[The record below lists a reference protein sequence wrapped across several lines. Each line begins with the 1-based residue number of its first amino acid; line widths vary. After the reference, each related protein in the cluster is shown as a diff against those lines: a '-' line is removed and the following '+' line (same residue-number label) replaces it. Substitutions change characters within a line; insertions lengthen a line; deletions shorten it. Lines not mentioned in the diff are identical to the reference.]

1 MSTPNAYFTAA
12 DGLPPIFMSY
22 GLLNRLVTIIGEPTQ
37 VEAIYT
43 DPTLQAAVVI
53 QVLGKYDDQKQEFVP
68 ANPDTI
74 QLSPAVVSDMLAWI
88 TEHVLDFFLRSL
100 EKAQKLGNEYAPK
113 LKAFQSS
120 PTGSPG

>member
-1 MSTPNAYFTAA
+1 MSSPNAYFTAA
-12 DGLPPIFMSY
+12 DGHPPIFMSY
-22 GLLNRLVTIIGEPTQ
+22 GLLNRLVSVVGDPTQ

-43 DPTLQAAVVI
+43 DPLLQAAVVI

-74 QLSPAVVSDMLAWI
+74 QLPPAVISEMLGWI
-88 TEHVLDFFLRSL
+88 TEHILDFFLRSL
-100 EKAQKLGNEYAPK
+100 EKAQKLGEEYQPK

-120 PTGSPG
+120 PTGSPS